1 MGVPKVAFVTGK
13 LAEPAL
19 RQVVGDLARAGKVEP
34 LIVVLNIQ
42 VAALMTADWLGR
54 KLELPEGAG
63 VERVVIPGY
72 CRGDLGP
79 IAEKLGVPV
88 EAGPRDLQD
97 LPVMF
102 GGKRRGVS
110 PEELAGYDVEILAEI
125 NHAARLPLEVI
136 IGMAE
141 AYRRDGANVIDL
153 GCDPQTDRPAWS
165 GVGAVVKEL
174 VGRGFAVSID
184 SFHPEEVE
192 AGLAAGASIVL
203 SVNSTNAHLAKD
215 WRVGGDVAKR
225 PEVVAIPDT
234 PTDEESLMRT
244 VEILER
250 DGVPMRL
257 DPIIEPLGLGFSES
271 LVRYAR
277 VRKRYPNTA
286 IMMGIGNITEMTE
299 ADSAGMNLLLIGF
312 CQEQAITSVLT
323 TQVINFA
330 RNSVKEIDIARRL
343 MKYACDKQTPP
354 KHIDSRLAV
363 FRESRLRGFTGQQ
376 LADLKAGLTDKN
388 VRIFVERLEAQ
399 GLSSEEIMGVIHV
412 MSKDFYVKGTDP
424 FVMFDEMGI
433 TDASHAFYLGYE
445 MAKATLAI
453 QLGKNY
459 TQDVALRWGY
469 LTKEEISHHERR
481 KKVIRDKS

>member
-1 MGVPKVAFVTGK
+1 MAAPKIAFVTGK

-19 RQVVGDLARAGKVEP
+19 RQVVGELAASGKVDP
-34 LIVVLNIQ
+34 VVVVLNIQ

-54 KLELPEGAG
+54 KLTLPEGCG
-63 VERVVIPGY
+63 VERVIIPGY
-72 CRGDLGP
+72 CRGDLAP
-79 IAEKLGVPV
+79 VAQKLGLPV

-97 LPVMF
+97 IPVMF

-110 PEELAGYDVEILAEI
+110 AEDLARYDVEILAEI
-125 NHAARLPLEVI
+125 NHAPRLNMNTILA
-136 IGMAE
+136 MAE
-141 AYRRDGANVIDL
+141 AYRRDGADVIDL
-153 GCDPQTDRPAWS
+153 GCDPQTDRPAWA
-165 GVGAVVKEL
+165 GVGPTVKEL
-174 VGRGFAVSID
+174 VGRGFKVSID
-184 SFHPEEVE
+184 SFHPDEVFAGLE
-192 AGLAAGASIVL
+192 AGATVVL
-203 SVNSTNAHLAKD
+203 SVNSTNARFAKD
-215 WRVGGDVAKR
+215 WRVKGDSQAR

-234 PTDEESLMRT
+234 PADEESLART
-244 VEILER
+244 VEVLEEA
-250 DGVPMRL
+250 GVPMRL

-277 VRKRYPNTA
+277 VRKRYPNTP

-299 ADSAGMNLLLIGF
+299 ADSAGINLLLIGF

-343 MKYACDKQTPP
+343 MKYACEKQTPP
-354 KHIDSRLAV
+354 KHVDSRLAV

-399 GLSSEEIMGVIHV
+399 GLSSEQITGVLHV
-412 MSKDFYVKGTDP
+412 MNKDFHVKGTDP
-424 FVMFDEMGI
+424 FELFDEMGI

-445 MAKATLAI
+445 MAKATIAM

-459 TQDVALRWGY
+459 TQDVALKWGF
-469 LTKEEISHHERR
+469 LTHEEVSRHERR
-481 KKVIRDKS
+481 KKK